1 MQAPEVPVNYFGKGV
16 DYQLPDDVEA
26 VEEFNRKYAEYERD
40 NPDDPTGA
48 LLLEKYNVHLKV
60 QKSIAHAPSME
71 TKLPGLPIQFGD
83 EILKTEVTARGET
96 FIRLSLPVNAI
107 ENLKKFARYQRKRPR
122 DVVLAWI
129 ELYCRL

>member
-48 LLLEKYNVHLKV
+48 LLLEKYEAHLKA
-60 QKSIAHAPSME
+60 QSRIAHAPSMDP
-71 TKLPGLPIQFGD
+71 KLPGLNIKPGD
-83 EILKTEVTARGET
+83 EVLKIEVNARGDS

-107 ENLKKFARYQRKRPR
+107 ENLKKFACYQRKRPR